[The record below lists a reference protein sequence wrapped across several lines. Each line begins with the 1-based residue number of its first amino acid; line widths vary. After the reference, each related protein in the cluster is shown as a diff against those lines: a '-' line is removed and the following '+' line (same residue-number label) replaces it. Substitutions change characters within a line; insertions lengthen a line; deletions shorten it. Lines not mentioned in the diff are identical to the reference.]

1 MISGRKPQQRPDSR
15 VQLLP
20 GGLPGPYLLPDDQH
34 HVFRSAHGSRL
45 VTTESVEFID
55 HVGGAGALI
64 LGHGHPAVVEAA
76 QRQLGRA
83 MHLFGVHNE
92 PALELAERLVDT
104 VPCAE
109 RIAYATTGSEATA
122 YAMRMAR
129 AATGRDLVLKFEG
142 GYHGNHD
149 YALVSTFPSARSDFP
164 HGHPDTGGQPAA
176 TRSTILVAPFNDLA
190 TVEQIFSDH
199 SGRIAG
205 IIVECVQRIIPA
217 DDTFLGGLRELCDR
231 SGAVLIFDEVVTGFR
246 LGPTSAQGHYG
257 VHPDLATF
265 GKIIGAG
272 GPLSCVAG
280 RADLLDHADPRRR
293 GGSDHVYLNGTLHG
307 NPVAAAATLAMLDE
321 LADPNVYE
329 LLDAT
334 TGRLCVGAQAALDR
348 HGVPAIAV
356 HVGSL
361 WQILFTDGPPRSYAD
376 IAAGDSL
383 AMRRLDAEL
392 LRQGHFVLPGVRRF
406 VSTAHTDADIDAT
419 IKAIDRACARFV
431 EHREPTQRSR
441 SSET

>member
-1 MISGRKPQQRPDSR
+1 MTGRLHNRVDSR
-15 VQLLP
+15 VELLP
-20 GGLPGPYLLPDDQH
+20 GGSAGPYLMPEDQQ
-34 HVFRSAHGSRL
+34 HVFRSASGCRL
-45 VTTESVEFID
+45 VTTESVELID

-83 MHLFGVHNE
+83 MHLFGVLNE

-109 RIAYATTGSEATA
+109 RVAYATTGSEATA
-122 YAMRMAR
+122 YAMRIAR

-142 GYHGNHD
+142 AYHGNHD

-164 HGHPDTGGQPAA
+164 HGHPDTGGSPATA
-176 TRSTILVAPFNDLA
+176 RSTVLVAPFNDLA
-190 TVEQIFSDH
+190 TVEQIFIDH
-199 SGRIAG
+199 TDRIAG
-205 IIVECVQRIIPA
+205 VIVECVQRIIPA
-217 DDTFLGGLRELCDR
+217 DDSFLGGLRALCDR
-231 SGAVLIFDEVVTGFR
+231 NGTVLIFDEVVTGFR
-246 LGPTSAQGHYG
+246 IGPTSAQGYYG
-257 VHPDLATF
+257 VTPDLATF

-280 RADLLDHADPRRR
+280 RADLIDLADPRRR

-321 LADPNVYE
+321 LAHDDVYD
-329 LLDAT
+329 LLDT
-334 TGRLCVGAQAALDR
+334 RTDRLCIGAQAALDH

-376 IAAGDSL
+376 IAAGDSV

-406 VSTAHTDADIDAT
+406 LSTAHTDADIDAT
-419 IKAIDRACARFV
+419 VDAIDRACAGFV
-431 EHREPTQRSR
+431 EDT
-441 SSET
+441 SSPW